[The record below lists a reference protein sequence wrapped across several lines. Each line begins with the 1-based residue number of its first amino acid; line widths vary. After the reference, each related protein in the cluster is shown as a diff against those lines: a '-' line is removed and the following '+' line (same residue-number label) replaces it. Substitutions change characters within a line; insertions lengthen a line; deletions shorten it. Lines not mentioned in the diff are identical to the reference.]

1 MCFNSFIV
9 QNGEVGILIARIML
23 FIDWL
28 LSLKRTVVLVGFD
41 NVKQYSLSVHH
52 SEIFFIFISQ
62 SFYLIFGKIGKNK
75 QIKYRQNKKQDRKD
89 SNLALLYINQ
99 YPAHLKCIALCT
111 IVICTCNNNRI
122 NK

>member
-52 SEIFFIFISQ
+52 SEIFFYIYFKIFV
-62 SFYLIFGKIGKNK
+62 FNFW
-75 QIKYRQNKKQDRKD
+75 QNREK
-89 SNLALLYINQ
+89 
-99 YPAHLKCIALCT
+99 
-111 IVICTCNNNRI
+111 
-122 NK
+122 